1 MMFYRVWGCCW
12 CGLSS
17 LLRAT
22 TTWAPENDDFSS
34 LRFFFFPFHFPSV
47 QEKHTP
53 CERESKVMCTAI
65 KWRSSSRA
73 AFKRGLPTVIRLFFS
88 FFLLQQKKIVW
99 YFLKRAS
106 GKKTHTNGER
116 ERVGKSLAVVNFVLS
131 TRSRA
136 ADLWEQISIMHIHLF
151 ALSFVSSWVGTWK
164 PEACTTETTFIF
176 YISMTLLSEPTF
188 FHFDFTFIYKQFT
201 RSGCFTLGRLKATGF
216 IGARVRTTK
225 LPILR
230 AFFFSRFVVGFN
242 DRERNQQ
249 FFGYFYYWN
258 YFIWMPKKT

>member
-1 MMFYRVWGCCW
+1 M
-12 CGLSS
+12 
-17 LLRAT
+17 A
-22 TTWAPENDDFSS
+22 
-34 LRFFFFPFHFPSV
+34 
-47 QEKHTP
+47 
-53 CERESKVMCTAI
+53 
-65 KWRSSSRA
+65 
-73 AFKRGLPTVIRLFFS
+73 
-88 FFLLQQKKIVW
+88 
-99 YFLKRAS
+99 
-106 GKKTHTNGER
+106 R